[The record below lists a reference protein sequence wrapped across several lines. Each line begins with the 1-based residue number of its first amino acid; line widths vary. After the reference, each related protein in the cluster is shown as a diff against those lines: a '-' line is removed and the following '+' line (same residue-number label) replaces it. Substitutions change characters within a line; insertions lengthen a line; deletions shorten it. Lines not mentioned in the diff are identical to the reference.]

1 MPTRFQFQTYF
12 TYWLDAVNKH
22 SLHSPFFFDFYTRVV
37 APVPRPVPLNALE
50 SIRNTLLQDTTRL
63 AIQDL
68 GAGPQHGQTTSRTV
82 QSIARTSISPERF
95 AHLYHRII
103 RHFGHVHVVELGTS
117 LGLNALYLATAGAQV
132 TTFEG
137 APEVA
142 GIARNVFA
150 QQPAARVRLMEGDI
164 THTLPAYLASA
175 GKVDLAFVDAN
186 HRYEPTVRYFQQLL
200 QKVHDRSMIIFDD
213 IHYTPGM
220 QQAWE
225 EIRKHPLVYGS
236 ADLYRCGILFF
247 DPSLNKQHVVLQ
259 Y

>member
-37 APVPRPVPLNALE
+37 APTPRPAPLNALE
-50 SIRNTLLQDTTRL
+50 SVRDTLLRDTTHL
-63 AIQDL
+63 TIQDL
-68 GAGPQHGQTTSRTV
+68 GAGPQQGQATSRTV

-95 AHLYHRII
+95 AHLYHRIV
-103 RHFGHVHVVELGTS
+103 RHFGHAHVIELGTS

-137 APEVA
+137 APAVA
-142 GIARNVFA
+142 GVARNVFA
-150 QQPAARVRLMEGDI
+150 LQPSARIRLIEGDI
-164 THTLPAYLASA
+164 THTLPAYLASS

-200 QKVHDRSMIIFDD
+200 QKVHAQSMLIFDD

-225 EIRKHPLVYGS
+225 EMRKHPLVYAS

>member
-12 TYWLDAVNKH
+12 TYWLDAVNRH

-37 APVPRPVPLNALE
+37 APKPHPTRLQTLE
-50 SIRNTLLQDTTRL
+50 SIRASLLQNTTRL
-63 AIQDL
+63 TIQDL
-68 GAGPQHGQTTSRTV
+68 GAGPQQGQTTARTV

-95 AHLYHRII
+95 AHLYHRIV
-103 RHFGHVHVVELGTS
+103 RHFGHTHVVELGTS
-117 LGLNALYLATAGAQV
+117 LGLNTLYLAAAGAQV

-142 GIARNVFA
+142 GIARGVFA
-150 QQPAARVRLMEGDI
+150 QQPAARIRLMEGDI
-164 THTLPAYLASA
+164 TNTLPAYLASSA
-175 GKVDLAFVDAN
+175 KVDLAFVDAN

-200 QKVHDRSMIIFDD
+200 QKVHAQSMLIFDD
-213 IHYTPGM
+213 IHYTPEM

-225 EIRKHPLVYGS
+225 EMRRHPLVYGS

>member
-12 TYWLDAVNKH
+12 TYWLDAVNRH

-37 APVPRPVPLNALE
+37 APTPHPSRLQTLE
-50 SIRNTLLQDTTRL
+50 SLRASLLQNTTRL
-63 AIQDL
+63 TLQDL
-68 GAGPQHGQTTSRTV
+68 GAGSHRGHSTSRTV

-103 RHFGHVHVVELGTS
+103 RHFGHTHVVELGTS

-137 APEVA
+137 APEIA
-142 GIARNVFA
+142 GIARGIFER
-150 QQPAARVRLMEGDI
+150 QPAARIRLMEGDI
-164 THTLPAYLASA
+164 TNTLPAYLASS

-200 QKVHDRSMIIFDD
+200 QKVHSQSMLIFDD

-225 EIRKHPLVYGS
+225 EMRRHPLVYGS

>member
-1 MPTRFQFQTYF
+1 MRGNPYVELVH
-12 TYWLDAVNKH
+12 WLTQI
-22 SLHSPFFFDFYTRVV
+22 LH
-37 APVPRPVPLNALE
+37 N
-50 SIRNTLLQDTTRL
+50 QDS
-63 AIQDL
+63 DL
-68 GAGPQHGQTTSRTV
+68 
-82 QSIARTSISPERF
+82 
-95 AHLYHRII
+95 HRII
-103 RHFGHVHVVELGTS
+103 RHFGHAHVVELGTS

-150 QQPAARVRLMEGDI
+150 QQSAARIRLMEGDI
-164 THTLPAYLASA
+164 TQTLPAYLASA

-200 QKVHDRSMIIFDD
+200 QKVHDRSMLIFDD